1 MKIARFWMLLAGLL
15 SLTLKPSA
23 VANDIITLNSGEV
36 ITGTITSEN
45 ATQLVIEVSNASR
58 TIFHSRSVSKS
69 EIKPVQRETAEAKQE
84 RLSYESILSFRPR
97 PDQEFTVA
105 QYDSGI
111 AACQKFLGNYP
122 TSEYAAVVTPL
133 AVQLQQE
140 KEQVEKGLEKFGSRW
155 MSATLKSAEK
165 DLRTSFIILQQAKQ
179 ALPSLEEKR
188 RQNMGSTRTHDE
200 LFSAEQACKVANQ
213 NYEAAR
219 FRRDSLASSF
229 AQQQTYP
236 ERQAAKP
243 PQMQNA
249 EDEKEAEAA
258 RLNKL
263 AEEFDGGEKIKPSNM
278 SFSTGKIQGSPIV
291 YPNQQTIIPGRFFE
305 RSLDFSDD
313 GTVRSDIRNKGTY
326 QIRGHKIRFAWD
338 DPNLPVYA
346 EIQGDVM
353 FWGNNRYRKQ

>member
-1 MKIARFWMLLAGLL
+1 MLLAGLL
-15 SLTLKPSA
+15 FLTLKPSA
-23 VANDIITLNSGEV
+23 VANDVITLNSGEV

-111 AACQKFLGNYP
+111 AACQKFLRNYP

-165 DLRTSFIILQQAKQ
+165 DLRTSFILLQQAKQ

-200 LFSAEQACKVANQ
+200 LFSAEQACKAG
-213 NYEAAR
+213 
-219 FRRDSLASSF
+219 
-229 AQQQTYP
+229 
-236 ERQAAKP
+236 RQASP
-243 PQMQNA
+243 NA
-249 EDEKEAEAA
+249 EC
-258 RLNKL
+258 
-263 AEEFDGGEKIKPSNM
+263 
-278 SFSTGKIQGSPIV
+278 
-291 YPNQQTIIPGRFFE
+291 
-305 RSLDFSDD
+305 
-313 GTVRSDIRNKGTY
+313 
-326 QIRGHKIRFAWD
+326 
-338 DPNLPVYA
+338 
-346 EIQGDVM
+346 
-353 FWGNNRYRKQ
+353 